1 MKCKGEETMENTGNQ
16 EYQFSVKITL
26 RTPIVRDYVRMM
38 VEKALEN
45 MNVAVLIGQDE
56 KPQTVDV
63 QVRK

>member
-1 MKCKGEETMENTGNQ
+1 MENTGNQ

-38 VEKALEN
+38 VEKAIEN

>member
-1 MKCKGEETMENTGNQ
+1 MQRRKDMENTGNQ

-38 VEKALEN
+38 VEKAIEN

>member
-1 MKCKGEETMENTGNQ
+1 MENTGNQ

>member
-1 MKCKGEETMENTGNQ
+1 MQRRKDMENTGNQ

-38 VEKALEN
+38 VEKAIEN

-56 KPQTVDV
+56 KLQTVDV